1 MPSPDAPTRSRSR
14 PSGVAAGELSI
25 TGDPERPT
33 TIPRRT
39 RTPLAQET
47 ERNPPG
53 FGEKGPMGRDT
64 ARAAGSIPAS
74 TAAEGRVLTPEE
86 ILFLPLAVRES
97 SGSGFTIGLGRVS
110 LWFGR
115 LAVAIRTSA
124 AAARAEPQR
133 QMRFSVRRSKPEDF
147 LERLSRVAVPARFE
161 KNEPEVEQQRNRL
174 GMLREE
180 VARHRLGLVELAQME
195 ERDREIEQDFGVAR
209 AQPPRFLELAPRGL
223 VISARHLLLATVQV
237 KEKEPVVEEWR
248 GSEGPRRLGSPRGR
262 HSAPVRLS
270 APARAQEPGVP

>member
-64 ARAAGSIPAS
+64 ADTAGSIPAS
-74 TAAEGRVLTPEE
+74 TAADGRGLTPEE

-110 LWFGR
+110 FWFGR
-115 LAVAIRTSA
+115 LRGARRAGDRVVPFGPVLQLGARHPEMPLGLVPRSA
-124 AAARAEPQR
+124 PLRDEPQR
-133 QMRFSVRRSKPEDF
+133 QMRFAMR
-147 LERLSRVAVPARFE
+147 
-161 KNEPEVEQQRNRL
+161 
-174 GMLREE
+174 
-180 VARHRLGLVELAQME
+180 
-195 ERDREIEQDFGVAR
+195 
-209 AQPPRFLELAPRGL
+209 
-223 VISARHLLLATVQV
+223 
-237 KEKEPVVEEWR
+237 
-248 GSEGPRRLGSPRGR
+248 
-262 HSAPVRLS
+262 
-270 APARAQEPGVP
+270 